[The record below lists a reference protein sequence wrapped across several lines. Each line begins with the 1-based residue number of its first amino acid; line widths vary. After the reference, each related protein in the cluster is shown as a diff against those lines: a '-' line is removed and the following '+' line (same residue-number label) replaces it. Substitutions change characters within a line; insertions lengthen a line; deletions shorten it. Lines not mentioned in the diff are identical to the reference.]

1 MTKLS
6 NLGLT
11 RDKNK
16 LEVEYE
22 KLLTINETL
31 AADLELAIRQKK
43 NIQEEQVTILKNKIR
58 KYMKSILD
66 RRKLF
71 YSLS

>member
-1 MTKLS
+1 MFS
-6 NLGLT
+6 GNLMMISLDLT
-11 RDKNK
+11 RDKSK

-43 NIQEEQVTILKNKIR
+43 NIQQEQVNYKVEEL
-58 KYMKSILD
+58 L
-66 RRKLF
+66 
-71 YSLS
+71 

>member
-1 MTKLS
+1 MSTGIDILQFYFHQ
-6 NLGLT
+6 GLT
-11 RDKNK
+11 RDKSE

-43 NIQEEQVTILKNKIR
+43 TIAEEQVI
-58 KYMKSILD
+58 
-66 RRKLF
+66 
-71 YSLS
+71 

>member
-1 MTKLS
+1 LTKLS